1 VIFLN
6 PVLAGLRQGLKNCQ
20 VDKKWVF
27 DDYSYLCKG
36 LILADMSI
44 SHSIFKAY
52 DIRGIVAEE
61 LTLDTVKLIGLAIG
75 SESIACGE
83 RGVVVGRDGRLSGLA
98 LMDALKDGLKSS
110 GCHVVDIGMVP
121 TPLVYYSTYTKAASS
136 GVMITGSHNPPEYN
150 GFKIMIAGETL
161 SGERIQELYKRI
173 QAQNFSTGH
182 GTSTKVDIEDDYI
195 ERITTDVKLDKPL
208 HIVVDAGN
216 GVAGN
221 IAPKLFEQLGVKVN
235 KLFCLIDGNF
245 PNHHPDPSKMTNL
258 KDLIQ
263 AVKDTG
269 ADMGFAFD
277 GDGDRLGL
285 IDNKGNVIWADR
297 QMILYARDV
306 LSRNAGAK
314 IVFDVK
320 CSSLLPKDIIQHGGE
335 AIMSRTG
342 HSFIK
347 AKLKA
352 TGAALGGEMS
362 GHIFFKER
370 WYGFD
375 DALYTGARLLEI
387 LSKTNKTCAQ
397 VFADL
402 PDSINTPEINITFDK
417 QGQQFEAMDKLYLDV
432 DFKGAEITTI
442 DGVRVDY
449 PNGWGLVRPSNT
461 TPCLV
466 LRFEA
471 DDEQT
476 LLKIQTKF
484 KIWLENNHIPTQALL

>member
-1 VIFLN
+1 
-6 PVLAGLRQGLKNCQ
+6 
-20 VDKKWVF
+20 
-27 DDYSYLCKG
+27 
-36 LILADMSI
+36 MSI
-44 SHSIFKAY
+44 PQSIFKAY
-52 DIRGIVAEE
+52 DIRGIVSED
-61 LTLDTVKLIGLAIG
+61 LTQENVELIGKAIG
-75 SESIACGE
+75 SESIAKGE
-83 RGVVVGRDGRLSGLA
+83 RGVVVGRDGRLSGPDLIK
-98 LMDALKDGLKSS
+98 ALKTGIKST

-121 TPLVYYSTYTKAASS
+121 TPLVYFSTYTKAASS

-161 SGERIQELYKRI
+161 SGDRIQELYQRI
-173 QAQNFSTGH
+173 INKDFENGH
-182 GTSTKVDIEDDYI
+182 GTSTRVDVEQDYI
-195 ERITTDVKLDKPL
+195 DTIKSDIKLEKQL

-221 IAPKLFEQLGVKVN
+221 IAPKLYEQLGVKVD
-235 KLFCLIDGNF
+235 KLFCMVDGNF
-245 PNHHPDPSKMTNL
+245 PNHHPDPSKPKNL
-258 KDLIQ
+258 EDIIQ
-263 AVKDTG
+263 EVKDTG

-285 IDNKGNVIWADR
+285 IDNEGNVIWADR
-297 QMILYARDV
+297 QMILYSRDI
-306 LSRNAGAK
+306 LKRNQGGK

-320 CSSLLPKDIIQHGGE
+320 CSSLLPKDISENGGE
-335 AIMSRTG
+335 PIMSRTG

-347 AKLKA
+347 AKLKE
-352 TGAALGGEMS
+352 TGALLGGEMS

-387 LSKTNKTCAQ
+387 MSKTDKTCHE

-402 PDSINTPEINITFDK
+402 PDSINTPEINIHFDK
-417 QGQQFEAMDKLYLDV
+417 QGEQFDAMEKLAKNV
-432 DFKGAEITTI
+432 DFAGAEITTI

-449 PNGWGLVRPSNT
+449 PDRWGLVRPSNT

-471 DDEQT
+471 DNEKT
-476 LLKIQTKF
+476 INNIQNNF
-484 KIWLENNHIPTQALL
+484 KTWLENNDISTKDF